1 MSTGGAKVDTR
12 GTSRHRHYH
21 SKPVKNL
28 SKVVFVAI
36 QDDYSL
42 QISWSHVY
50 AKMNHKKIQSLTD
63 KEAVE
68 TALMIIGQL
77 GK

>member
-12 GTSRHRHYH
+12 GTGRHRRY